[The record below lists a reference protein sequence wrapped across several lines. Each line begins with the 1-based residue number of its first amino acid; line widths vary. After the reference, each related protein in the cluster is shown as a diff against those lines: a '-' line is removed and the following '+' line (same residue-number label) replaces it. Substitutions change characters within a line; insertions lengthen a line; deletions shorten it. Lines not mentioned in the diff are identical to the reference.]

1 MTKNVTNLGT
11 RSSAIAIAQEGSDLK
26 AVKLERK
33 GEAFEVLWTKS
44 GEVSDG
50 DWGTFAAEC
59 GLSTESTRH
68 RKSRGDN
75 VAVAGFGSTG
85 VGFYR
90 VGLPAARK
98 DEIPAMVRLQAET
111 LLPLPTEQMEMS
123 WRAGQVRNGE
133 MPVTIAAARRE
144 PLAGFLENIRC
155 FEPEN
160 ILLDCEGIVKAWRSL
175 FSGDARDAVVVSL
188 AERSTQ
194 VCLAE
199 DGRLSNAVVLDIGTE
214 DFCDTGQNPLL
225 SADSDLLEQTVTTE
239 RFAQD
244 MRSVLES
251 FGYVDTARLPIF
263 VLSDGGSAIESI
275 VSYLRSSGLN
285 VTATLADSRKL
296 VGQTELGVEQV
307 YQYRVPIGLAL
318 MALDDMAGLNIFE
331 RVYNPAA
338 AEEKRSILYSPK
350 VAVAIVAIMLVVL
363 GIVSYALDIKSEKH
377 LSALQAQAGFKDATQ
392 RQMLIK
398 TVARQRPDLL
408 ELLSEINSGDNKGIL
423 LDSLHFKK
431 GRPVTIRGQAPG
443 NDQLYKFE
451 ENLLTKKG
459 VKDVKTLSAAPD
471 SKTKKIKFTMTFHYK
486 TYTKRSG
493 RSQVGGLERP

>member
-1 MTKNVTNLGT
+1 MSKNMTNLGT
-11 RSSAIAIAQEGSDLK
+11 RLSAIAIAQEGSDLK
-26 AVKLERK
+26 AVKLERR

-50 DWGTFAAEC
+50 DWHSFAAEC

-68 RKSRGDN
+68 RRSRGDN

-90 VGLPAARK
+90 VGLPPARK

-144 PLAGFLENIRC
+144 PLGAFVKNVRC
-155 FEPEN
+155 FEPAN
-160 ILLDCEGIVKAWRSL
+160 ILLDCEGIVKAWTVL
-175 FSGDARDAVVVSL
+175 FSGNARDAVVVSL
-188 AERSTQ
+188 AGRSTQ

-214 DFCDTGQNPLL
+214 DFSDTGQNPLR
-225 SADSDLLEQTVTTE
+225 SAGTDVLEETVTTE

-251 FGYVDTARLPIF
+251 FGYVDTAGLPIF
-263 VLSDGGSAIESI
+263 VLSDGSSAIENI
-275 VSYLRSSGLN
+275 VSYLCSSGLN
-285 VTATLADSRKL
+285 VTAVLPDTRGLG
-296 VGQTELGVEQV
+296 GQTELALEDA

-318 MALDDMAGLNIFE
+318 MALDDDVAELNVFE

-338 AEEKRSILYSPK
+338 AEEKRPILYSPK
-350 VAVAIVAIMLVVL
+350 VAVVIAAIMLAVL
-363 GIVSYALDIKSEKH
+363 VIVAYALDVKSEKH
-377 LSALQAQAGFKDATQ
+377 LRALQAQAGFSDAMQ
-392 RQMLIK
+392 RQSLIK
-398 TVARQRPDLL
+398 AVARQRPDLL
-408 ELLSEINSGDNKGIL
+408 GLLSEINSGDNKEVL

-431 GRPVTIRGQAPG
+431 GQPVTIRGQVKGA
-443 NDQLYKFE
+443 DQLYKFQE
-451 ENLLTKKG
+451 DLLTKKG
-459 VKDVKTLSAAPD
+459 VRDVTILSAAPD

-486 TYTKRSG
+486 NYTRKSG
-493 RSQVGGLERP
+493 QR